1 MIVIAPQDT
10 LQDDD
15 ISNDAFFPAVN
26 LQTLRLENRID
37 STISVERLRAA
48 VIESMANVNQQL
60 AKLKVSALEAG
71 SSTLNAIQAEKINNK
86 SILEHRYLRAV
97 GCLTKANL
105 IERYRDFDSTTQ
117 GNRNADELLPNIDE
131 LRRDA
136 YWAVCDMLG
145 APRVT
150 VELI

>member
-15 ISNDAFFPAVN
+15 ISNDVFFPAVN

-48 VIESMANVNQQL
+48 VIEAMANVNQQL
-60 AKLKVSALEAG
+60 AAFKLYEQGAG
-71 SSTLNAIQAEKINNK
+71 NATLKAIVADKINNK
-86 SILEHRYLRAV
+86 SVLEHRYLRAV

-136 YWAVCDMLG
+136 YWAIGDMLG
-145 APRVT
+145 APRST
-150 VELI
+150 IELI